1 MLANKYF
8 SLRKLK
14 DDVFRENHVYLT
26 TFSAFST
33 IGSADAHFLR
43 ADSEI
48 SCIFTSDNVS
58 LNKFDEVF
66 FQIFLFEYW
75 KQWIVRN
82 RTSQFVPTL
91 EPDTACNM
99 STRVFDHGEFNFR
112 T

>member
-1 MLANKYF
+1 MLANNYF

-66 FQIFLFEYW
+66 FRQFSSESTTSSCKSNILISDTNEGLYW
-75 KQWIVRN
+75 LKH
-82 RTSQFVPTL
+82 
-91 EPDTACNM
+91 
-99 STRVFDHGEFNFR
+99 VF
-112 T
+112 